1 MLLVPFAK
9 NSARRRDVFQLTQP
23 PPTHKDRKTKRHNV
37 TNKRTTQSH
46 KTRNQGKSSNR
57 FAKTAKPIQ
66 SKPKERRRLAKCLS
80 VKFLLRILYLKYF
93 IPAQGF
99 ASTRQK
105 NATPFTYLTSPSFP
119 YPPFASYF
127 SFLFRDE
134 GLSYHAFAA
143 VAVCQFSFLLGILHI
158 FPISFCCYGVLLYF
172 SYII

>member
-1 MLLVPFAK
+1 M
-9 NSARRRDVFQLTQP
+9 
-23 PPTHKDRKTKRHNV
+23 
-37 TNKRTTQSH
+37 
-46 KTRNQGKSSNR
+46 
-57 FAKTAKPIQ
+57 
-66 SKPKERRRLAKCLS
+66 S

-172 SYII
+172 SYIIFCCGVLLYFSYINLLLQGSPIFLLYHFSVMRFSYVLYLHLV